1 MVPIAIGTI
10 KALTPAIMK
19 EHSPETM
26 VHYSL
31 ALLLAVRCRSE
42 EGAKQLLA
50 RLYHEMT
57 EAKAKTF
64 MNRSIYLMTPK
75 ERDWLKS
82 LV

>member
-1 MVPIAIGTI
+1 
-10 KALTPAIMK
+10 
-19 EHSPETM
+19 M

-50 RLYHEMT
+50 RFYHEMT